1 MSTIA
6 FHKHS
11 ARKGRSWGQIFL
23 HLVCILLCLCYVLP
37 LMLVFS
43 VALSD
48 GLTLSNSGFTIFPVN
63 PSLDTYRAIFRKPDQ
78 ILNAYGVTLSLIH
91 I

>member
-23 HLVCILLCLCYVLP
+23 HLVFILCLCYVLP

-43 VALSD
+43 VAS
-48 GLTLSNSGFTIFPVN
+48 
-63 PSLDTYRAIFRKPDQ
+63 
-78 ILNAYGVTLSLIH
+78 
-91 I
+91 